1 MRNYLSLILLVTF
14 QSSSLFS
21 NVVSLSS
28 FTKDIIDEYYPTCLD
43 KGAIIATS
51 EDTLYW
57 YMEITSGKYI
67 NWFAPEKYIG
77 KVKHNRSDV
86 YLYGLRDC
94 IFYSTNRRSPGIRC
108 QVESKDK
115 NGSMPE
121 IIEEPSFWQIAIR
134 KDTTFSK
141 YRTYIV
147 NAFEDISAIQNIA
160 NKYYKSSGVPKDEV
174 FDYIYVE
181 QRAKPKIGIEEIRTI
196 IQNNFHM
203 SYAYSDQRIP
213 IFVELIVYSDGTAR
227 VKGLA
232 KRTGNA
238 TVDNEALRVADIIS
252 KTGFIPAMHRGEYVN
267 SLYAIPFLKEDIE
280 VSREK

>member
-1 MRNYLSLILLVTF
+1 MQHLRILCIGIWRLPPESTSIGMRKNNILGRLST
-14 QSSSLFS
+14 
-21 NVVSLSS
+21 
-28 FTKDIIDEYYPTCLD
+28 IDL
-43 KGAIIATS
+43 
-51 EDTLYW
+51 
-57 YMEITSGKYI
+57 KYI
-67 NWFAPEKYIG
+67 YI
-77 KVKHNRSDV
+77 
-86 YLYGLRDC
+86 YGLRDC

-181 QRAKPKIGIEEIRTI
+181 QLAKPKIGIEEIRTI

-203 SYAYSDQRIP
+203 SYAHSDQRIP

-267 SLYAIPFLKEDIE
+267 SLYAIPSQGGYWSFTRKIDPLYLDHEYRLTHMHQKVCDMTI
-280 VSREK
+280 